1 MQVTKAMGLAL
12 CVFAGG
18 VIAADAPFTGAFSG
32 TGRAC
37 SGGLYLRAKTV
48 EWISTYS
55 ICKPSRYEFLAKDLT
70 VDHQRIAVRIKT
82 RSRQCRYEVFEAE
95 QVSTYG
101 WDVRGYQSVEAYRK
115 QDLPDWRN
123 SALPERLSLSCPM
136 VRLN

>member
-1 MQVTKAMGLAL
+1 MQVVKAIGLAL
-12 CVFAGG
+12 LVFAGTA
-18 VIAADAPFTGAFSG
+18 IAADVPFTGAFSG

-55 ICKPSRYEFLAKDLT
+55 ICKRSRYELLAKDLT

-82 RSRQCRYEVFEAE
+82 RSKQCRYEIFEAE
-95 QVSTYG
+95 QVSTYS
-101 WDVRGYQSVEAYRK
+101 WDVRGYKTLEAYQK
-115 QDLPDWRN
+115 QDLPDWQN
-123 SALPERLSLSCPM
+123 SPLPERWFLSCPM

>member
-1 MQVTKAMGLAL
+1 MQVANAIGLAL
-12 CVFAGG
+12 LLFAGG
-18 VIAADAPFTGAFSG
+18 AVAADVPLTGAFSG

-55 ICKPSRYEFLAKDLT
+55 ICKPSRYELLAQDLS

-82 RSRQCRYEVFEAE
+82 RSRQCRYEIVEAE
-95 QVSTYG
+95 QVSTHG
-101 WDVRGYQSVEAYRK
+101 WDVRGYKTLEAYRK
-115 QDLPDWRN
+115 QGLPDWQN
-123 SALPERLSLSCPM
+123 SLLPERRFLSCPM